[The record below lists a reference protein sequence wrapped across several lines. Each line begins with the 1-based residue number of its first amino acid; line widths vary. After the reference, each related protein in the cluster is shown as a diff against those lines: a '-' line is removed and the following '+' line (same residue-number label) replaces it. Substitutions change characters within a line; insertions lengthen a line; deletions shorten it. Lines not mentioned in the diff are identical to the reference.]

1 MLEDTSFE
9 EEFERR
15 TSERKPY
22 NRGALLC
29 INGLSS
35 FFELTVR
42 DVSDRGIGLR
52 LHVNLPL
59 LPIDFKVSDDGFRTD
74 QSCRLIWRE
83 GNFIGAEFI
92 DQLN

>member
-22 NRGALLC
+22 KRGALLC

-42 DVSDRGIGLR
+42 DVSDRGIASVCGCMSIS
-52 LHVNLPL
+52 HCY
-59 LPIDFKVSDDGFRTD
+59 
-74 QSCRLIWRE
+74 Q
-83 GNFIGAEFI
+83 
-92 DQLN
+92 